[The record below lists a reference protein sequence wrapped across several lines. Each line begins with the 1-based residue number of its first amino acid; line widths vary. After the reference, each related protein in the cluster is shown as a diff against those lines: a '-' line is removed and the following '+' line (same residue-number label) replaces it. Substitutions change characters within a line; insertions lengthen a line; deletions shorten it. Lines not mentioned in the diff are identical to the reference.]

1 MRLEAQQAVAA
12 KNAQMQNSRASQTGV
27 LFVNTLGTGM
37 TVIGPVSGKQYHF
50 AHGGAQAQIDPRDRA
65 LLAKMQQLRKGS

>member
-12 KNAQMQNSRASQTGV
+12 KNAQMRNAAANHTAV
-27 LFVNTLGTGM
+27 PFVNTLGTGM

-50 AHGGAQAQIDPRDRA
+50 AGSGAQAKIDPRDRA
-65 LLAKMQQLRKGS
+65 PLAKMQRLRKGR